1 MFKISPIQTA
11 MEQTRVALAC
21 ETVYRNDYL
30 AFAMTDDGTGEIMGF
45 SQFDIRGEVGYL
57 SDLMEA
63 EGHDDYEAMFIL
75 GKATLSFLDQCG
87 IKTVIAPIDA
97 GKEQLLV
104 ALGFTVC
111 DTGEYTLDISNMFG
125 GHCSGH

>member
-1 MFKISPIQTA
+1 MFKISPIQTEA
-11 MEQTRVALAC
+11 EQTRVALAC
-21 ETVYRNDYL
+21 GTVYRADHL
-30 AFAMTDDGTGEIMGF
+30 AYAMADDGTGEVMGF

-57 SDLMEA
+57 SDLREA
-63 EGHDDYEAMFIL
+63 TGHDDYEAMFIL

-87 IKTVIAPIDA
+87 IKTVIAPVNA

-104 ALGFTVC
+104 ALGFRSY
-111 DTGEYTLDISNMFG
+111 DSEKYTLDISNMFG